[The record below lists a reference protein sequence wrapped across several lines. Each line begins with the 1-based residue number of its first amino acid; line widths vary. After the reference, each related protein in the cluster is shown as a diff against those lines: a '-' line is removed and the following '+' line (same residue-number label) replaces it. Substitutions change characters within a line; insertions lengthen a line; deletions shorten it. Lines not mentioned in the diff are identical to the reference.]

1 MTRPVSPSLRAK
13 IENAVE
19 RRLAV
24 LDPLDGDPDLEDD
37 APLEDGGDREP
48 SLCGLMVQVF
58 GDDGDFEDDI
68 ADRLRRRPPFRRS
81 APPFLTPLPAAAS
94 FAASLTCP

>member
-1 MTRPVSPSLRAK
+1 MTGPVSPSLRAK

-24 LDPLDGDPDLEDD
+24 LDHLDGDPDLEDD

-68 ADRLRRRPPFRRS
+68 ADRLRDADHPFVGVRPHF
-81 APPFLTPLPAAAS
+81 
-94 FAASLTCP
+94 

>member
-19 RRLAV
+19 RLLAV
-24 LDPLDGDPDLEDD
+24 LDHLDGDPDLEDD

-48 SLCGLMVQVF
+48 SLCGLSIGP
-58 GDDGDFEDDI
+58 GDHWDREGPDDNGIGDHGDLQEQEVRALWGD
-68 ADRLRRRPPFRRS
+68 APAGTEGRP
-81 APPFLTPLPAAAS
+81 
-94 FAASLTCP
+94 